1 MRRPEFLVK
10 VWAPGR
16 ITNAISSN
24 DDTIAIAQQIMK
36 KLNTEARFSP
46 IIFTHRFPALDG
58 IRALA
63 VTMVFADHYGG
74 GTHGGLLLNFYN
86 ALRLRGWM
94 GVDLFFVLSGFLIT
108 GILYDTRTDSKFFLR
123 FFARRSVRIFPVFYL
138 LVAILLLLTPFF
150 KYQWRWGHLPFL
162 FYMGNFFASFHASF
176 YEIISANHRAAS
188 AHIGHLWSL
197 CVEEQFYLLWPF
209 VIWKVRDRVR
219 LLWVAAGISLVALA
233 FRTTMVMFVPTN
245 SMELASHIL
254 PARMD
259 ALLFGGILA
268 LLLRGESADLLQRS
282 CKWIFLIAA
291 ALVATLCGLSPAPD
305 SPWLLTIGYSLI
317 GIASAGL
324 IGMTLRPGSPA
335 FRVFN
340 LRPLRVLGKY
350 SYGFYVYH
358 LVWAAAWMHFD
369 MMLTARLH
377 SRILGGVLMN
387 IVNFAVTFL
396 VAKLSYDLFE
406 VRFLRWKKN
415 FEYDSELRT
424 HKHAFTTK

>member
-1 MRRPEFLVK
+1 MKNSSPESRFL
-10 VWAPGR
+10 
-16 ITNAISSN
+16 
-24 DDTIAIAQQIMK
+24 
-36 KLNTEARFSP
+36 P

-63 VTMVFADHYGG
+63 ITAVFAYHFGG
-74 GTHGGLLLNFYN
+74 GSHGGRLLNLYN
-86 ALRLRGWM
+86 NFRLRGWM

-108 GILYDTRTDSKFFLR
+108 GILYDTRTDSKFFQR

-138 LVAILLLLTPFF
+138 LVVVLLLLTPVLR
-150 KYQWRWGHLPFL
+150 YEWRLEHLPFL
-162 FYMGNFFASFHASF
+162 FYMGNFFAAFDDSLYTVS
-176 YEIISANHRAAS
+176 SANHPAAS
-188 AHIGHLWSL
+188 VYLGHLWSL

-209 VIWKVRDRVR
+209 VVWKVRDRVR
-219 LLWVAAGISLVALA
+219 LLWVATGLSLLALI
-233 FRTTMVMFVPTN
+233 FRFSVVIFSSTLPLG
-245 SMELASHIL
+245 LANHTL
-254 PARMD
+254 PGRMD
-259 ALLFGGILA
+259 AMLFGAILA
-268 LLLRGESADLLQRS
+268 LLLRGESSDVVQRS
-282 CKWIFLIAA
+282 CKWVF
-291 ALVATLCGLSPAPD
+291 LVAATLTATLFVLSPESN
-305 SPWLLTIGYSLI
+305 SPWLSTIGYSLI

-335 FRVFN
+335 FRFFH

-358 LVWAAAWMHFD
+358 LVWAAAWWHFGA
-369 MMLTARLH
+369 MLTVRLH
-377 SRILGGVLMN
+377 SRIWGGVLMN

-424 HKHAFTTK
+424 HTHAFTTK